1 MATLHGKPL
10 MSLRVVDL
18 KEELEKRGLSKAG
31 AKKDL
36 VARLEEYILEHEKED
51 ADDSP
56 ESSSVPFED
65 NPMIREYMAMRESQ
79 LKLAM
84 EEKAQ
89 AETSSA
95 ASVETPDAPEDKSD
109 GEPTNKTAAED
120 DEDEPLI
127 RSSRKSS
134 RGRKSSGINYNEDD
148 SEDEII
154 AAVISP
160 KKRGRGRGVSETEKV
175 SPQKS
180 EAAALNVQTA
190 TVEQDDE
197 DKVLSPKKRG
207 RRRGPSGS
215 STEQPLSPRYEP
227 PSKLATNV
235 IAEEKVTE
243 VEKQPPPVV
252 EKPVA
257 PPQEVVVEQEK
268 KPSTVVEPKVKPS
281 EQPIEPSPP
290 QKIATQSK
298 SEDVTEKE
306 VEKVAPEKTKVE
318 TKAAAVKVGNKAG
331 KAEQPPIAIVKPAVQ
346 EKSSPPQ
353 PEPSKMKRVETP
365 PVVDH
370 SEKEALEA
378 TDTIV
383 MSESIDFGDEKEK
396 DDENAT
402 AAATEKVAAEVEKNR
417 EPVTFR
423 KLSRLGSNSGSSE
436 TRKKRTWGDSN
447 KTKLPDATTAVS
459 SSELKDIVP
468 DITPVVEKLKEE
480 QDKMETAADDDSTM
494 VLAIGKDE
502 AAIMDEDEEGS
513 DGGKDAK
520 TDAAKALPKPMV
532 DDPEEVKGKLAPVS
546 EKNKNQS
553 CIVEIRNLVRP
564 FTNGQLVLLLK
575 RTGSFEEENDFWI
588 DKIKSHAMVRYQT
601 PQEAEETVL
610 ALDGVKWPSSNQK
623 KLIVTFSSEDHFE
636 RQSKET
642 MSLKQPSSLSS
653 SHHHRDH
660 DQDHRQPQVKRKAI
674 DSLEKP
680 SSDEKRAR
688 KDSDHRGASA
698 AAEEEKPKKEQKS
711 LEVLFNKTKALP
723 SIYWMP
729 KS

>member
-1 MATLHGKPL
+1 
-10 MSLRVVDL
+10 
-18 KEELEKRGLSKAG
+18 
-31 AKKDL
+31 
-36 VARLEEYILEHEKED
+36 
-51 ADDSP
+51 
-56 ESSSVPFED
+56 
-65 NPMIREYMAMRESQ
+65 
-79 LKLAM
+79 
-84 EEKAQ
+84 
-89 AETSSA
+89 
-95 ASVETPDAPEDKSD
+95 
-109 GEPTNKTAAED
+109 
-120 DEDEPLI
+120 
-127 RSSRKSS
+127 
-134 RGRKSSGINYNEDD
+134 
-148 SEDEII
+148 
-154 AAVISP
+154 
-160 KKRGRGRGVSETEKV
+160 
-175 SPQKS
+175 
-180 EAAALNVQTA
+180 
-190 TVEQDDE
+190 
-197 DKVLSPKKRG
+197 
-207 RRRGPSGS
+207 
-215 STEQPLSPRYEP
+215 
-227 PSKLATNV
+227 
-235 IAEEKVTE
+235 
-243 VEKQPPPVV
+243 
-252 EKPVA
+252 
-257 PPQEVVVEQEK
+257 
-268 KPSTVVEPKVKPS
+268 
-281 EQPIEPSPP
+281 
-290 QKIATQSK
+290 
-298 SEDVTEKE
+298 
-306 VEKVAPEKTKVE
+306 
-318 TKAAAVKVGNKAG
+318 
-331 KAEQPPIAIVKPAVQ
+331 
-346 EKSSPPQ
+346 
-353 PEPSKMKRVETP
+353 
-365 PVVDH
+365 
-370 SEKEALEA
+370 
-378 TDTIV
+378 
-383 MSESIDFGDEKEK
+383 
-396 DDENAT
+396 
-402 AAATEKVAAEVEKNR
+402 
-417 EPVTFR
+417 
-423 KLSRLGSNSGSSE
+423 
-436 TRKKRTWGDSN
+436 
-447 KTKLPDATTAVS
+447 LPDATTAVS

>member
-95 ASVETPDAPEDKSD
+95 ASVETPDAPEDKGD
-109 GEPTNKTAAED
+109 GEPANKTAPED

-154 AAVISP
+154 AAAISP

-197 DKVLSPKKRG
+197 DKVLSPKRRG

-257 PPQEVVVEQEK
+257 PPQEAVVEQEK

-298 SEDVTEKE
+298 SEDVTEME